1 MCIIFLTLFFTIQR
15 KYSTMKNYFHQDNI
29 IHVRYSLIVWFGSI
43 TLLKKD
49 VILNAVF
56 SFKKSSRRQNC
67 LLQYNAELSRN
78 TIWWI
83 LYEMIHITFK
93 LKISNFPASILLSI
107 PNDTYKSAILLRHVR
122 IGFQDVYWIPSKLHL
137 LSFVSLDT
145 AWKNVRSSDIRLT
158 KLYMRPYLN
167 I

>member
-1 MCIIFLTLFFTIQR
+1 MQSFPLKSHLEG
-15 KYSTMKNYFHQDNI
+15 K
-29 IHVRYSLIVWFGSI
+29 IVYYNI
-43 TLLKKD
+43 TLWSYYFVHKHCKRFL
-49 VILNAVF
+49 IISNI
-56 SFKKSSRRQNC
+56 R
-67 LLQYNAELSRN
+67 LLRN

-83 LYEMIHITFK
+83 LYEMTHITFK

>member
-1 MCIIFLTLFFTIQR
+1 MQSFPLKSHLQR
-15 KYSTMKNYFHQDNI
+15 KIEYFHI
-29 IHVRYSLIVWFGSI
+29 A
-43 TLLKKD
+43 
-49 VILNAVF
+49 LNAWNHLII
-56 SFKKSSRRQNC
+56 SNIR
-67 LLQYNAELSRN
+67 LWRN

-83 LYEMIHITFK
+83 LYEMTHITFK
-93 LKISNFPASILLSI
+93 LKMSNFPASFLLSI
-107 PNDTYKSAILLRHVR
+107 PNDIYKSAILLRHVR

>member
-1 MCIIFLTLFFTIQR
+1 MQSFPLKSHLEG
-15 KYSTMKNYFHQDNI
+15 K
-29 IHVRYSLIVWFGSI
+29 IVYYNI
-43 TLLKKD
+43 TLWSYFVHKHCKRFL
-49 VILNAVF
+49 IISNIRLW
-56 SFKKSSRRQNC
+56 
-67 LLQYNAELSRN
+67 RN

-83 LYEMIHITFK
+83 LYEMTHITFK

-145 AWKNVRSSDIRLT
+145 EWKNVRSSDIRLT

>member
-1 MCIIFLTLFFTIQR
+1 MQSFPLKSHLKGKIVYYNITLFLFISIVSGHR
-15 KYSTMKNYFHQDNI
+15 HRNI
-29 IHVRYSLIVWFGSI
+29 ISNIR
-43 TLLKKD
+43 
-49 VILNAVF
+49 
-56 SFKKSSRRQNC
+56 
-67 LLQYNAELSRN
+67 LSRN